1 MRTEKLN
8 IKKRMKRMNLTA
20 FLLGGVCLL
29 CQPLQA
35 QQSID
40 ACDGRTYKVG
50 DTLRIGEPLPSG
62 YLFVKQ
68 LNANNQFDK
77 LDPKNSTGRIATVS
91 YTHLDVY
98 KRQMLSSFNFS
109 RASSRPGAV
118 AVEGISPVFK

>member
-50 DTLRIGEPLPSG
+50 DTSVLVNHCHRAI
-62 YLFVKQ
+62 YL
-68 LNANNQFDK
+68 
-77 LDPKNSTGRIATVS
+77 
-91 YTHLDVY
+91 
-98 KRQMLSSFNFS
+98 LSN
-109 RASSRPGAV
+109 
-118 AVEGISPVFK
+118 

>member
-1 MRTEKLN
+1 
-8 IKKRMKRMNLTA
+8 MNLTA

-77 LDPKNSTGRIATVS
+77 LDPKNSTGRIAIITDIPA
-91 YTHLDVY
+91 YQPELY
-98 KRQMLSSFNFS
+98 QQF
-109 RASSRPGAV
+109 
-118 AVEGISPVFK
+118 GIYQQPETPQIFFAEQVDFKIWV

>member
-1 MRTEKLN
+1 MRTIELRT
-8 IKKRMKRMNLTA
+8 KKRMKIKNLA
-20 FLLGGVCLL
+20 VLLLGGACLL

-77 LDPKNSTGRIATVS
+77 LNPENSTGRHHYRHTCLPA
-91 YTHLDVY
+91 
-98 KRQMLSSFNFS
+98 RALS
-109 RASSRPGAV
+109 AV
-118 AVEGISPVFK
+118 RYLPTAGNAPNCLCRTR